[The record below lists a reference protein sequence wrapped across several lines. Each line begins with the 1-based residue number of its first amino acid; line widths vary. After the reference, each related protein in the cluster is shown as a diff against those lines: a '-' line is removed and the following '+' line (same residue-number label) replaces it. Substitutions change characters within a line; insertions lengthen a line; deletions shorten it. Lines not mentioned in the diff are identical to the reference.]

1 MILSLMSNSRHTDG
15 WGSILVTL
23 IASSVWLALLAFT
36 FTAEDSSESQLY
48 SFYHLPRSLSDD
60 AWNKIHMC
68 ASWRFISHQHW
79 DHTGLPSGIWCLKWL
94 KWLIRKRIQASCHT
108 LKCPQHTL
116 KVLSHYSHPHAFI
129 IALVF
134 QDKTPTRQDHPPKL
148 FFSINHFSLKCHC
161 TGWMLKIRTS
171 PDPVQGLCNFWHLV
185 LLPLTL
191 KFPFTLRFYGSPS
204 GSPPCRHVEI
214 FEKLAAAHPKPAI
227 LSEAAHI

>member
-36 FTAEDSSESQLY
+36 FTAEDSSERQLY

-116 KVLSHYSHPHAFI
+116 KVLSHPHAPI

-134 QDKTPTRQDHPPKL
+134 QDKKPTRTRSSSKIIL
-148 FFSINHFSLKCHC
+148 FNNSLFIKVSLH
-161 TGWMLKIRTS
+161 WM
-171 PDPVQGLCNFWHLV
+171 D
-185 LLPLTL
+185 
-191 KFPFTLRFYGSPS
+191 
-204 GSPPCRHVEI
+204 
-214 FEKLAAAHPKPAI
+214 A
-227 LSEAAHI
+227 